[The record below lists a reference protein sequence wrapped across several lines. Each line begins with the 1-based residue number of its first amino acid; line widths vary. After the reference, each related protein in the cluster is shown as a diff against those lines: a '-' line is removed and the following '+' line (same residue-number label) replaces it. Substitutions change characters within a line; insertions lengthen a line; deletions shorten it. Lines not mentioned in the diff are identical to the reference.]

1 MVKDL
6 KLIREEKSDF
16 IDTYKRETAWQFHVF
31 VFVKWFAE
39 SLPADIQYV
48 QKEKERKN
56 RMEKLYFA
64 SDYMETAVPEIIEE
78 LGKLQ
83 GRKLTGYGS
92 DVISASAR
100 DKIRAA
106 AGVPEGEVYFLV
118 GGTQTNAVVIDTML
132 RPYEGVIAADTGHV
146 SVHEAGAIEY
156 GGHKV
161 LEIPSVE
168 GKIEAEQIGKL
179 AEAYWND
186 ENHEHMVMP
195 GMVYISQP
203 TEYGTLY
210 SLSELESISAV
221 CRKWKLALY
230 VDGARL
236 AYGLSAEGN
245 DVTLADLA
253 RLTDVF
259 YIGGTKCGA
268 LLGEAVV
275 FPQKGRVPHFFT
287 MVKQHGALLAKGW
300 AAGLQFDTL
309 FTGGLY
315 EKLGRNGD
323 EKADRIRRALDE
335 KGYVQE
341 IKNRTNQIFITL
353 TGEKAREL
361 SEKVELG
368 FWENKGD
375 QVVMR
380 IATSWATTDE
390 ETDRLI
396 ELL

>member
-1 MVKDL
+1 
-6 KLIREEKSDF
+6 
-16 IDTYKRETAWQFHVF
+16 
-31 VFVKWFAE
+31 
-39 SLPADIQYV
+39 
-48 QKEKERKN
+48 
-56 RMEKLYFA
+56 MEKLYFA
-64 SDYMETAVPEIIEE
+64 SDYMETAAPEIMEA
-78 LGKLQ
+78 LAGLAGK
-83 GRKLTGYGS
+83 KFTGYGS
-92 DVISASAR
+92 DVISESAR
-100 DKIRAA
+100 RKILAA
-106 AGVPEGEVYFLV
+106 AGAPEGEVYFLV
-118 GGTQTNAVVIDTML
+118 GGTQTNATVIDTML
-132 RPYEGVIAADTGHV
+132 RPYEGVIAASTGHV

-161 LEIPSVE
+161 LTLPAKD
-168 GKIEAEQIGKL
+168 GKIGAADIDGL
-179 AEAYWND
+179 AGTYWND

-195 GMVYISQP
+195 AMVYISQP

-210 SLSELESISAV
+210 SLKELEEISAV

-236 AYGLSAEGN
+236 AYALAAKGN
-245 DVTLADLA
+245 DVTLKDLS

-275 FPQKGRVPHFFT
+275 FPKKGTVPHFFT

-315 EKLGRNGD
+315 EKLGKKGD
-323 EKADRIRRALDE
+323 ETADRIRQALDE

-341 IKNRTNQIFITL
+341 VRNSTNQIFITL
-353 TGEKAREL
+353 THEKARAL
-361 SEKVELG
+361 SKKVEMG

-375 QVVMR
+375 KVVMR
-380 IATSWATTDE
+380 IATSWASTEE
-390 ETDRLI
+390 ETEKLI
-396 ELL
+396 ALL

>member
-1 MVKDL
+1 
-6 KLIREEKSDF
+6 
-16 IDTYKRETAWQFHVF
+16 
-31 VFVKWFAE
+31 
-39 SLPADIQYV
+39 
-48 QKEKERKN
+48 
-56 RMEKLYFA
+56 MEKLYFA
-64 SDYMETAVPEIIEE
+64 SDYMETAAPEIIEE

-92 DVISASAR
+92 DVISVSAR
-100 DKIRAA
+100 NKIRAA

-168 GKIEAEQIGKL
+168 GKIRAEQIGKL

-230 VDGARL
+230 IDGARL

-275 FPQKGRVPHFFT
+275 FPKKGRVPHFFT

-341 IKNRTNQIFITL
+341 IRNRTNQIFITL

>member
-1 MVKDL
+1 
-6 KLIREEKSDF
+6 
-16 IDTYKRETAWQFHVF
+16 
-31 VFVKWFAE
+31 
-39 SLPADIQYV
+39 
-48 QKEKERKN
+48 
-56 RMEKLYFA
+56 MEKLYFA
-64 SDYMETAVPEIIEE
+64 SDYMETAAPEIIEE

-168 GKIEAEQIGKL
+168 GKIRAEQIGKL

-230 VDGARL
+230 IDGARL
-236 AYGLSAEGN
+236 AYGLSAEDN
-245 DVTLADLA
+245 DATLADLA

-275 FPQKGRVPHFFT
+275 FSKKGRVPHFFT

-341 IKNRTNQIFITL
+341 IRNRTNQIFITL

>member
-1 MVKDL
+1 
-6 KLIREEKSDF
+6 
-16 IDTYKRETAWQFHVF
+16 
-31 VFVKWFAE
+31 
-39 SLPADIQYV
+39 
-48 QKEKERKN
+48 
-56 RMEKLYFA
+56 MEKLYFA
-64 SDYMETAVPEIIEE
+64 SDYMETAAPEIMEA
-78 LGKLQ
+78 LAGLAGK
-83 GRKLTGYGS
+83 KFTGYGS
-92 DVISASAR
+92 DVVSESAR
-100 DKIRAA
+100 RKILAA
-106 AGVPEGEVYFLV
+106 AGAPEGEVYFLV
-118 GGTQTNAVVIDTML
+118 GGTQTNATVIDTML
-132 RPYEGVIAADTGHV
+132 RPYEGVIAASTGHV

-161 LEIPSVE
+161 LTIPAKD
-168 GKIEAEQIGKL
+168 GKIGAAAIDGL
-179 AEAYWND
+179 AGTYWND

-195 GMVYISQP
+195 AMVYISQP

-210 SLSELESISAV
+210 SLKEMEEISAV

-236 AYGLSAEGN
+236 AYALSAKGN
-245 DVTLADLA
+245 DVTLKDLS

-275 FPQKGRVPHFFT
+275 FPKKGTVPHFFT

-323 EKADRIRRALDE
+323 RQADRIRKALDE
-335 KGYVQE
+335 KGYHQHVR
-341 IKNRTNQIFITL
+341 NSTNQIFITL
-353 TGEKAREL
+353 TKEKAEEL
-361 SEKVELG
+361 SGKVELG
-368 FWENKGD
+368 FWENRGN

-390 ETDRLI
+390 EVDRLL
-396 ELL
+396 EML

>member
-1 MVKDL
+1 
-6 KLIREEKSDF
+6 
-16 IDTYKRETAWQFHVF
+16 
-31 VFVKWFAE
+31 
-39 SLPADIQYV
+39 
-48 QKEKERKN
+48 
-56 RMEKLYFA
+56 MEKLYFA
-64 SDYMETAVPEIIEE
+64 SDYMETAAPEIIEE
-78 LGKLQ
+78 LGNLQ

-161 LEIPSVE
+161 LEISSVE
-168 GKIEAEQIGKL
+168 GKIRAEQIGKL
-179 AEAYWND
+179 AEEYWND

-275 FPQKGRVPHFFT
+275 FPKKGRVSHFFT

-341 IKNRTNQIFITL
+341 IRNRTNQIFITL
-353 TGEKAREL
+353 SREKAREL